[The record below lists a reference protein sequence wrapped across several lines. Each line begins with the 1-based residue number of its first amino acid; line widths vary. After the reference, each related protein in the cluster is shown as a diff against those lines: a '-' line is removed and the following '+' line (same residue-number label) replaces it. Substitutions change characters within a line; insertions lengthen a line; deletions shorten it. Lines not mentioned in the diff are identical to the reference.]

1 MTSNGKSGHQT
12 LISVIDQNDA
22 STLNYDIYYLLH
34 IDQLIKALES
44 PILTRV
50 SVQYIQPT

>member
-22 STLNYDIYYLLH
+22 STLNYDIYYPLP
-34 IDQLIKALES
+34 IDQLNKAF
-44 PILTRV
+44 
-50 SVQYIQPT
+50 